1 MLLTL
6 EKVLILK
13 SVSIFKNIPEE
24 TLAEVALSL
33 KHVKA
38 PAGKTIVTKG
48 ELGRSMYIIIAGRVK
63 VHDGDKTVA
72 TLGQREIFGELA
84 ALNPE
89 PRTFSVT
96 TLEETQLFRLDNETL
111 NELISE
117 HVNLASGII
126 QVLCQR
132 LQSMIAKR

>member
-6 EKVLILK
+6 EKVIILK
-13 SVSIFKNIPEE
+13 SVSIFQNIPEE
-24 TLAEVALSL
+24 TLAEVAISL
-33 KHVKA
+33 KNVKA
-38 PAGKTIVTKG
+38 KAGKTIVTKG
-48 ELGRSMYIIIAGRVK
+48 ELGRSMYIIIVGKVK
-63 VHDGDKTVA
+63 VHDGDKQIA

-96 TLEETQLFRLDNETL
+96 ALEDTHLFRLDYETL
-111 NELISE
+111 HELSSE
-117 HVNLASGII
+117 HVDLASGII

-132 LQSMIAKR
+132 LQSMMRSG

>member
-13 SVSIFKNIPEE
+13 SVSIFAKIPEE

-33 KHVKA
+33 KYVQA
-38 PAGKTIVTKG
+38 PKGKTIFTKG
-48 ELGRSMYIIIAGRVK
+48 ELGRSMYIIVDGK
-63 VHDGDKTVA
+63 VSIHDGKRQIT
-72 TLGQREIFGELA
+72 TLSQREIFGELA

-89 PRTFSVT
+89 PRMFSVT
-96 TLEETQLFRLDNETL
+96 ALEDSHLFRLEFETL
-111 NELISE
+111 HELIAD
-117 HVNLASGII
+117 HVDLATGII

-132 LQSMIAKR
+132 LQQRKQ

>member
-13 SVSIFKNIPEE
+13 SVSLFRNIPEE

-33 KHVKA
+33 KYVRA
-38 PAGKTIVTKG
+38 ETDTTIVTKG
-48 ELGRSMYIIIAGRVK
+48 ELGRSMYIIISGRVR
-63 VHDGDKTVA
+63 VHDGDKQIA
-72 TLGQREIFGELA
+72 ILGPREIFGELA

-89 PRTFSVT
+89 PRTSSVSAMT
-96 TLEETQLFRLDNETL
+96 TTHLFRLDYETL
-111 NELISE
+111 HELISE
-117 HVNLASGII
+117 HVDLATGVI

-132 LQSMIAKR
+132 LQSMM

>member
-13 SVSIFKNIPEE
+13 SVSIFKKIPEE

-33 KHVKA
+33 KYVQA
-38 PAGKTIVTKG
+38 REGKTIFTKG
-48 ELGRSMYIIIAGRVK
+48 ELGRSMYIIIEGRVS
-63 VHDGDKTVA
+63 VHDGDQRII

-96 TLEETQLFRLDNETL
+96 ALEDTSMFRLEYETL
-111 NELISE
+111 HELITD
-117 HVNLASGII
+117 HVDLATGII

-132 LQSMIAKR
+132 LQAHN

>member
-1 MLLTL
+1 MLTTL

-38 PAGKTIVTKG
+38 PTAKTIVTKG

-63 VHDGDKTVA
+63 VHSGERTVA
-72 TLGQREIFGELA
+72 VLGQREIFGELA

-96 TLEETQLFRLDNETL
+96 TLEETHLFRLDNETL

-132 LQSMIAKR
+132 LQSMTAKS